1 MELSEEKE
9 FVMTTADFQFIRE
22 LAYRQT
28 GIVLPERKQHMVYSR
43 LCRRLR
49 ALRLSNFKQYCQ
61 YLMDTPDELG
71 QFINALTTNLTSF
84 FREKHHFD
92 YLKDTLVNDWQRRN
106 KKRIRIWSSA
116 CSTGEEPYSIAMSVA
131 NLLNVPGCDLKI
143 LATDLDT
150 NVLQKAKA
158 GVYPVD
164 ALENIPSDYQ
174 SRFLSQSGHRIT
186 MKDKLQQ
193 HIHFKQL
200 NLLEQWPM
208 QGPFDAIFCRNVLIY
223 FDNDTKKKIIH
234 KFRRLLADDGVL
246 FIGHSETLHQISD
259 EFSLMGHTIYK
270 PR

>member
-1 MELSEEKE
+1 
-9 FVMTTADFQFIRE
+9 MTSADFRFIRE

-49 ALRLSNFKQYCQ
+49 ALRLATFKEYCQ
-61 YLMDTPDELG
+61 YLLDTPDELG

-92 YLKDTLVNDWQRRN
+92 YLKNTLVTSWQQQQKR
-106 KKRIRIWSSA
+106 RIRIWSSA

-131 NLLNVPGCDLKI
+131 SLFGNANCDTKI

-150 NVLQKAKA
+150 NVLQKAQA
-158 GVYPVD
+158 GVYPMD
-164 ALENIPSDYQ
+164 ALENIPNEYQ
-174 SRFLSQSGHRIT
+174 EKFLMRSGSQIKI
-186 MKDKLQQ
+186 KDKLQQ

-200 NLLEQWPM
+200 NLLNDWPM
-208 QGPFDAIFCRNVLIY
+208 QGKFDVIFCRNVLIY
-223 FDNDTKKKIIH
+223 FDNETKTQIIN
-234 KFRRLLADDGVL
+234 KFRRFLADDGAL

-259 EFSLMGHTIYK
+259 DFSLIGHTIYK
-270 PR
+270 PI